1 MEYSFL
7 KNERIKNFLSQF
19 DEIDRDK
26 VIEELLLMSINKI
39 NEDSYVSKKE
49 EIIEEKSNKAKG
61 KILIL
66 NNDVRNNEQ
75 IFQNSLQL
83 LNNNSNFTFNK
94 QYSSFEDKLNMLSYK
109 LNNINKGNNQKKKF
123 FFQII

>member
-7 KNERIKNFLSQF
+7 KNEIIKNFLSQF

-49 EIIEEKSNKAKG
+49 EIIEEKSNKTKG

-83 LNNNSNFTFNK
+83 LNNNSNFTFSKKN
-94 QYSSFEDKLNMLSYK
+94 SSFEDKLNMLNYK
-109 LNNINKGNNQKKKF
+109 LNNINKRNKKKK
-123 FFQII
+123 IRNI

>member
-39 NEDSYVSKKE
+39 NEDSYVQKKE
-49 EIIEEKSNKAKG
+49 EIIEEKSNKTKG

-75 IFQNSLQL
+75 IFQNSLQM

-94 QYSSFEDKLNMLSYK
+94 KYSSFEDKLNMLNYK
-109 LNNINKGNNQKKKF
+109 LNNINKGNYQKKK
-123 FFQII
+123 

>member
-49 EIIEEKSNKAKG
+49 EIIEKKSNKTKG

-75 IFQNSLQL
+75 IFQNSLQS

-109 LNNINKGNNQKKKF
+109 LNNINKGNNQKKK
-123 FFQII
+123 

>member
-7 KNERIKNFLSQF
+7 KNEIIKNFLSQF

-39 NEDSYVSKKE
+39 NEDSYVMSKKE
-49 EIIEEKSNKAKG
+49 EIIEEKPIKPKG

-109 LNNINKGNNQKKKF
+109 LNNINKGNNQKKK
-123 FFQII
+123 

>member
-7 KNERIKNFLSQF
+7 KNEIIKKFLSQF

-39 NEDSYVSKKE
+39 NEDSYVMSKKE
-49 EIIEEKSNKAKG
+49 EIIEEKPIKPKG

-109 LNNINKGNNQKKKF
+109 LNNINKGNNQKKK
-123 FFQII
+123 

>member
-39 NEDSYVSKKE
+39 NEDSYVMSKKE
-49 EIIEEKSNKAKG
+49 EIIEEKPIKPKG

-109 LNNINKGNNQKKKF
+109 LNNINKGNNQKKK
-123 FFQII
+123 

>member
-1 MEYSFL
+1 
-7 KNERIKNFLSQF
+7 
-19 DEIDRDK
+19 
-26 VIEELLLMSINKI
+26 MSINKI

-49 EIIEEKSNKAKG
+49 EIIVEKSNKAKG

-66 NNDVRNNEQ
+66 NNDVTNNEQ

-94 QYSSFEDKLNMLSYK
+94 KYSSFEDKLNMLNYK
-109 LNNINKGNNQKKKF
+109 LNNINKGNYQKKK
-123 FFQII
+123 

>member
-39 NEDSYVSKKE
+39 NEDSYVQKKE
-49 EIIEEKSNKAKG
+49 EIIEEKPIKPKG

-66 NNDVRNNEQ
+66 DNDVKNNEQ
-75 IFQNSLQL
+75 IFQNSLQM

-94 QYSSFEDKLNMLSYK
+94 KYSSFEDKLNILNYK
-109 LNNINKGNNQKKKF
+109 LNNINKGNYQKKK
-123 FFQII
+123 